1 MAKKKEITNQ
11 DILGF
16 YIDYFLEN
24 NKAPHS
30 VYKFAKQY
38 NFEEAEF
45 YANFS
50 SFEQIEKTFFTSLFQ
65 QTMSLLEKSGD
76 FESYD
81 ARTKLLSFYFTYF
94 EMLTANRSFTV
105 TLLKEDKNKLKSLS
119 KLTELRK
126 HFKQF
131 FDTLEIE
138 KIDLKQEKLIEFQ
151 EKTMSEMAWL
161 QFLFTLKFWIED
173 TSLSFEKTDI
183 FIEKSVNTSFDLMDI
198 APLKSLIDF
207 GKFMWQEK
215 ASFKM

>member
-30 VYKFAKQY
+30 VYKFAKHY
-38 NFEEAEF
+38 NFEETVF

-65 QTMSLLEKSGD
+65 QTMSLLEKSED

-105 TLLKEDKNKLKSLS
+105 ALLKEDKNKLKSLS

>member
-1 MAKKKEITNQ
+1 MAKKKELSKEG
-11 DILGF
+11 ILNF
-16 YIDYFLEN
+16 YIDYFLEHN
-24 NKAPHS
+24 EQPQS
-30 VYKFAKQY
+30 VYLFTKHAG
-38 NFEEAEF
+38 FEEGEF
-45 YANFS
+45 YKHYA
-50 SFEQIEKTFFTSLFQ
+50 SFNQIEQNFFTSLFEN
-65 QTMSLLEKSGD
+65 TLNLLHKSD
-76 FESYD
+76 EFTSYD
-81 ARTKLLSFYFTYF
+81 ARTQLLSFYFTFF
-94 EMLTANRSFTV
+94 EMLTANRSFTIA
-105 TLLKEDKNKLKSLS
+105 LLKEDKNKLKSLS

-126 HFKQF
+126 HFKKF

-161 QFLFTLKFWIED
+161 QFLFTLKFWLDD

-215 ASFKM
+215 ASFKI

>member
-1 MAKKKEITNQ
+1 
-11 DILGF
+11 
-16 YIDYFLEN
+16 
-24 NKAPHS
+24 
-30 VYKFAKQY
+30 
-38 NFEEAEF
+38 
-45 YANFS
+45 
-50 SFEQIEKTFFTSLFQ
+50 
-65 QTMSLLEKSGD
+65 
-76 FESYD
+76 
-81 ARTKLLSFYFTYF
+81 
-94 EMLTANRSFTV
+94 MLTANRSFTV
-105 TLLKEDKNKLKSLS
+105 ALLKEDKNKLKSLS

-138 KIDLKQEKLIEFQ
+138 KIDLKQDKLIEFQ
-151 EKTMSEMAWL
+151 EKTMSEMAWF

>member
-38 NFEEAEF
+38 NFEEAVF
-45 YANFS
+45 YSNFS

-65 QTMSLLEKSGD
+65 QTMGLLEKSED

-94 EMLTANRSFTV
+94 EMLTANRSFAIA
-105 TLLKEDKNKLKSLS
+105 LLKEDKNKLKSLS

-183 FIEKSVNTSFDLMDI
+183 FIEKSVNTSFDLMDV

>member
-30 VYKFAKQY
+30 VYKFAKHY
-38 NFEEAEF
+38 NFEEAVF

-65 QTMSLLEKSGD
+65 QTMSLLEKSED

-94 EMLTANRSFTV
+94 EMLTANRSFV
-105 TLLKEDKNKLKSLS
+105 VALLKEDRNKLKSLS